1 MRFLITCVPLLAAVL
16 VLLGFFGAWH
26 PALDTLALGRPI
38 FGAICLL
45 GLLMRTRWVR
55 LVSGAA
61 VLSTVTLGSH
71 LMAYE
76 PASGLRLYSK
86 NLFFR
91 TTNMEPIIADIRD
104 AGVDLVML
112 QELSFHNEQILHA
125 LRSDFPHQHRCQ
137 FSRWSGLAVLSR
149 YPLSDGHLCSE
160 RRAISAVQVQ
170 LPDRTVWAAS
180 VHIPWP
186 WPHDASRAEAAA
198 RKVLAQMDGP
208 IVVAGDFNS
217 MPWTARI
224 GQIARK
230 TKTKLAG
237 PMRHTYTLMH
247 TPISIDH
254 VLAPG
259 GGTVERRPMLGSDHA
274 GLVAQVDLEG

>member
-1 MRFLITCVPLLAAVL
+1 M
-16 VLLGFFGAWH
+16 
-26 PALDTLALGRPI
+26 
-38 FGAICLL
+38 
-45 GLLMRTRWVR
+45 
-55 LVSGAA
+55 
-61 VLSTVTLGSH
+61 
-71 LMAYE
+71 
-76 PASGLRLYSK
+76 
-86 NLFFR
+86 
-91 TTNMEPIIADIRD
+91 
-104 AGVDLVML
+104 
-112 QELSFHNEQILHA
+112 
-125 LRSDFPHQHRCQ
+125 
-137 FSRWSGLAVLSR
+137 LSR

-274 GLVAQVDLEG
+274 GLVAQVELEG